1 LAPVDAATLR
11 SLVQALLERHDSLRL
26 RFRRCAQGWLQSY
39 SSAAEIEVEQP
50 LSEAES
56 AAELADR
63 LNASLSLEEGPLFR
77 CALLATASEPAVLL
91 LVAHH
96 LVIDGIS
103 WRVLLDDL
111 GELINAARAGRR
123 AHLGRPT
130 ASYRQWVERQIAL
143 TESRAPREHLPFWLE
158 QASSSARPLFAL
170 LPGHQQGSTR
180 REQIKGC
187 KLGPEIAAALSGRLE
202 QQAATTEELLLT
214 GLVLAVSE
222 VFGRRDVVVLKESH
236 GRDAFADLDLSASV
250 GWFTAACPLRLRL
263 PRSGGLKAQIE
274 AVMRQWRMS
283 RGREMSYGI
292 LRYLD
297 PDPHVRRSLAEQAP
311 PDVAFNYFGQM
322 GQAQTFGPLR
332 LVQGYSG
339 AVRGPLDSAACPL
352 ELNVMLRDGW
362 LEYYWT
368 YDTHRVPEEPL
379 SRLAESFASHLQV
392 VARLFGA
399 LAATLEEPDAL
410 ELSAA
415 STQLI
420 QAAIEELDL

>member
-1 LAPVDAATLR
+1 
-11 SLVQALLERHDSLRL
+11 
-26 RFRRCAQGWLQSY
+26 
-39 SSAAEIEVEQP
+39 
-50 LSEAES
+50 
-56 AAELADR
+56 
-63 LNASLSLEEGPLFR
+63 
-77 CALLATASEPAVLL
+77 
-91 LVAHH
+91 
-96 LVIDGIS
+96 
-103 WRVLLDDL
+103 
-111 GELINAARAGRR
+111 
-123 AHLGRPT
+123 
-130 ASYRQWVERQIAL
+130 
-143 TESRAPREHLPFWLE
+143 
-158 QASSSARPLFAL
+158 
-170 LPGHQQGSTR
+170 
-180 REQIKGC
+180 
-187 KLGPEIAAALSGRLE
+187 LSGRLE